1 MSLSRLYLFF
11 VHQQNFDF
19 DLNRDHCQRL
29 SPSQISG
36 MPQAGFERAR
46 VGLSAWF

>member
-1 MSLSRLYLFF
+1 MTSKGRLALFF
-11 VHQQNFDF
+11 
-19 DLNRDHCQRL
+19 NRDHCQRL